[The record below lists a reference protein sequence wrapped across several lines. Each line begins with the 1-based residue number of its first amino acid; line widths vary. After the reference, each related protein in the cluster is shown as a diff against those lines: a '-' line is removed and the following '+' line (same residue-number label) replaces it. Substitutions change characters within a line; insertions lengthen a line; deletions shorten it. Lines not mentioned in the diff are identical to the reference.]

1 MTMAEMTAPTA
12 LPPAA
17 VPAPSPAPVP
27 LMLGLRIL
35 LAIVALIELI
45 ASLVGASMLFD
56 DMTVFPGPGI
66 RGALLKLNMATHP
79 VLALAAL
86 ILAAI
91 GRTRYAILVLGA
103 VVLTS
108 WLSLMPSAALH
119 GLGAGSGTAVTP
131 AQLIVFPLAS
141 ACAIA
146 LAARNQ
152 WPWLAAA
159 MVSIPTFMGTLSFV
173 LFTIAVTFVGV

>member
-1 MTMAEMTAPTA
+1 MTMAEMTAPTT
-12 LPPAA
+12 LPPA
-17 VPAPSPAPVP
+17 VPTPAPR
-27 LMLGLRIL
+27 LLGLCIL
-35 LAIVALIELI
+35 LVIVALIELI
-45 ASLVGASMLFD
+45 SSLVGASMLFD

-66 RGALLKLNMATHP
+66 RGALLKLHMATHP

-91 GRTRYAILVLGA
+91 GRARHAVLVLGA
-103 VVLTS
+103 VVLTT
-108 WLSLMPSAALH
+108 WLSIMPSVALH
-119 GLGAGSGTAVTP
+119 GLGAGSGTALTP
-131 AQLIVFPLAS
+131 AQVITFPLMG

-159 MVSIPTFMGTLSFV
+159 LVSIPTFMSTLSFV
-173 LFTIAVTFVGV
+173 LFTIAVAIHGF

>member
-1 MTMAEMTAPTA
+1 MNSAAISAGPV
-12 LPPAA
+12 A
-17 VPAPSPAPVP
+17 VPGPAPRW
-27 LMLGLRIL
+27 LGLRIL
-35 LAIVALIELI
+35 LGLVAIIELI
-45 ASLVGASMLFD
+45 YSHVGASMLLG

-66 RGALLKLNMATHP
+66 RGALLKLDMATHP

-91 GRTRYAILVLGA
+91 GRTRHAILVLGA

-108 WLSLMPSAALH
+108 WLSIMPSVVLH
-119 GLGAGSGTAVTP
+119 GLGGDSGAALTQ
-131 AQLIVFPLAS
+131 AQVIVFPLTGV
-141 ACAIA
+141 CAIA

-173 LFTIAVTFVGV
+173 LFTIAVTIVGF

>member
-1 MTMAEMTAPTA
+1 
-12 LPPAA
+12 
-17 VPAPSPAPVP
+17 
-27 LMLGLRIL
+27 
-35 LAIVALIELI
+35 
-45 ASLVGASMLFD
+45 MLFD

-91 GRTRYAILVLGA
+91 GRTRHAVLVLGA
-103 VVLTS
+103 VVLTT
-108 WLSLMPSAALH
+108 WLSLMPSVALH

-131 AQLIVFPLAS
+131 AQVIFFPLAG
-141 ACAIA
+141 ACAIV

-152 WPWLAAA
+152 LLWLAAA
-159 MVSIPTFMGTLSFV
+159 MVSLPTFMGTLSFA
-173 LFTIAVTFVGV
+173 LFTIAVTIAGF